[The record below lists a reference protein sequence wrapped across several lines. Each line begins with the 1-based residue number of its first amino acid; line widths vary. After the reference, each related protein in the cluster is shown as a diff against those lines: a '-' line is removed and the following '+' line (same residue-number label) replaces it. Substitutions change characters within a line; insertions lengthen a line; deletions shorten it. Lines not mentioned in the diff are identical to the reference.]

1 MSLDQ
6 CEKTAERTWRE
17 KGRSIAA
24 PSSFLPSVAQDEVA
38 AGYEGQG
45 DDAGTQGGT
54 GAGQRPA
61 ARAARAAGR
70 LSATGS
76 ASLWGRSTRPTRG
89 GRQATHTDLSR

>member
-6 CEKTAERTWRE
+6 REKSAGRTWRE

-38 AGYEGQG
+38 AGYESQG

-54 GAGQRPA
+54 GAGQRP
-61 ARAARAAGR
+61 AARAAGR